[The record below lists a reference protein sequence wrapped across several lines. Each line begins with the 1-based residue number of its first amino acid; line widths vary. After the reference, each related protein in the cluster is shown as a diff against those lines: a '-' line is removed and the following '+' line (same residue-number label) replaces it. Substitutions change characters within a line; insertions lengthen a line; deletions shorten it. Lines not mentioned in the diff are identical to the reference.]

1 MTVMLDHFSRSHL
14 LTTRLTTKQKAILTQ
29 LEQLQEAVSA
39 QQLYMELRQRGESL
53 GLATVYRSLDLLK
66 LRGLVQSRTTAHG
79 EALYSPIQQDRHYLT
94 CLQCGSSVPL
104 NFCPLQGMETQLRRS
119 QAFTIYYHT
128 LEFFGICE
136 PCTQQTP

>member
-1 MTVMLDHFSRSHL
+1 MLDHSSHSPL
-14 LTTRLTTKQKAILTQ
+14 PTTRLTTKQKAVLTQ

-39 QQLYMELRQRGESL
+39 QRLYTELRQRGESL

-66 LRGLVQSRTTAHG
+66 LRGLVQSRTTADG
-79 EALYSPIQQDRHYLT
+79 EALYSPIQQDQHYLT

-104 NFCPLQGMETQLRRS
+104 NFCPLQEIENQLRRS

-128 LEFFGICE
+128 LEFFGVCE
-136 PCTQQTP
+136 PCTQSID

>member
-1 MTVMLDHFSRSHL
+1 MLDHSSHSPL
-14 LTTRLTTKQKAILTQ
+14 PTTRLTTKQKAVLTQ

-39 QQLYMELRQRGESL
+39 QRLYTELRQRGELL

-66 LRGLVQSRTTAHG
+66 LKGLVQSRTTADG
-79 EALYSPIQQDRHYLT
+79 EALYSPIQQDQHYLT

-104 NFCPLQGMETQLRRS
+104 NFCPLQEIENQLRRS

-128 LEFFGICE
+128 LEFFGVCE
-136 PCTQQTP
+136 PCTHQA

>member
-1 MTVMLDHFSRSHL
+1 MLDHSSHSPL
-14 LTTRLTTKQKAILTQ
+14 PTTRLTTKQKAVLTQ

-39 QQLYMELRQRGESL
+39 QRLYTELRQRGESL

-66 LRGLVQSRTTAHG
+66 LRGLVQSRTTTDG
-79 EALYSPIQQDRHYLT
+79 EALYSPIQQDQHYLT

-104 NFCPLQGMETQLRRS
+104 NFCPLQEIENQLRRS

-128 LEFFGICE
+128 LEFFGVCE
-136 PCTQQTP
+136 PCTQSID